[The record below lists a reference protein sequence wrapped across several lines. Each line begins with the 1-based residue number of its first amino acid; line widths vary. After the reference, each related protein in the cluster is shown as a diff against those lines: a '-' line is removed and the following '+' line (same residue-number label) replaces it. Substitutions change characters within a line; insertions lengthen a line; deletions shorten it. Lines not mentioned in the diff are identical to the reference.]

1 MQLCVCKIVLSQIKN
16 RKQRRLRP
24 PTNIYNGTFCS
35 NSQWL
40 KQLTTNAKRSVLDV
54 GGSIRYASVETESFN
69 KDQTSRKKLLKSSL
83 TLRCVYSCNFP

>member
-40 KQLTTNAKRSVLDV
+40 KQLTTN
-54 GGSIRYASVETESFN
+54 RYASVERESFN